1 MQLSNFGVFRCNE
14 THQGDKE
21 LQNNQLNPD
30 LIGLV
35 VTRIFAR
42 HSTLYNLFY
51 KIGAK
56 SIISY
61 ALQPIQRPLQ
71 TIKHHLDRRMSDN
84 ACTTLL
90 ASFLVSDSIYIHCL
104 ILWLSCK
111 SILSMQRFVQQKRS
125 GKTTTCLC
133 SKPLNSWQIYGYT
146 LLTIC
151 TFTFSRC
158 RQMFLLSSSSFRAS
172 IFGR

>member
-21 LQNNQLNPD
+21 LQNNLLNPD

-125 GKTTTCLC
+125 GKTTTSACFQSLLI
-133 SKPLNSWQIYGYT
+133 PGRYTAIRFWQYA
-146 LLTIC
+146 
-151 TFTFSRC
+151 
-158 RQMFLLSSSSFRAS
+158 LSHLADVGKFFCYLRAS